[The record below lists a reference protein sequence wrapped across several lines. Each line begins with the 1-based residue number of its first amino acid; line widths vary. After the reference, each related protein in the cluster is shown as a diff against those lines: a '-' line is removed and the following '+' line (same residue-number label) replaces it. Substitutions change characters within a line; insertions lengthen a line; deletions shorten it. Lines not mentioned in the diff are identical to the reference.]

1 MCLQGER
8 LVDNTFISSW
18 WCVDNTFCYLDYSW
32 LHRFGFGRSSL
43 VGWCCLQIDLP
54 EKNDNFFS
62 SSINQT
68 QIKVDK
74 YVNNFSSNFHFM
86 KPKKATVTER
96 WVKWVNTSDNV
107 TQNWLILRHIKAL
120 NKGHGDEE
128 PEKSWKHDGSGQPSC
143 RHPGWKIRSQMVL
156 VVTRIKIV
164 TGGAVALQT
173 LSVCLSQGSMYVWN

>member
-32 LHRFGFGRSSL
+32 LHWFGFGRSSL

-54 EKNDNFFS
+54 ENFFFDNFFS

-74 YVNNFSSNFHFM
+74 YVNNFASNFHFM
-86 KPKKATVTER
+86 KLKKATVTER

-107 TQNWLILRHIKAL
+107 TTNWIILRHIKAL

-128 PEKSWKHDGSGQPSC
+128 PEKSWKHDGSSQPSC
-143 RHPGWKIRSQMVL
+143 CHPGWKIRSQMVL

-164 TGGAVALQT
+164 TGGGAVALQT
-173 LSVCLSQGSMYVWN
+173 LSVFLLKEICM